1 MDTLGKDC
9 YSSGEGLFLYKN
21 AINVPSLGMID
32 DIASFSLSGPNAIMT
47 NAIINSK
54 IESKKLEFGPTKCY
68 NIHIGK
74 SKEMHSILKV
84 HGEKLNVKE
93 YETYLGDVISRTGSN
108 ENNIEHRKNEGISG
122 INQIMSMLN
131 LTSLGHYYF
140 EIAIILRD
148 SILIS
153 KLVFNSEVWYKVSI
167 KQLEK
172 LEQIDEIYFRKIFN
186 VAKTSPKIGIY
197 MECGKLPIRFIVKMR
212 RLMYYW
218 HILNRKE
225 DELLFKFYKAQK
237 YMPSEGD
244 WIIQIEKDK
253 SELNLQL
260 SEEEIR
266 AMSNY
271 KFKKLIRDKIEKAA
285 RVYLESQKKQKTLNL
300 KISKFTPQEY
310 ILSKNLST
318 SEVQNL
324 FKIRNSM
331 IDVKV
336 NFKSTSENIWCRL
349 CSICSETQEHLL
361 FCFRI
366 RDKLKGIV
374 KFENLN
380 MNMAYQ
386 SLKNQEILAKNYTI
400 ILNARNDI
408 ISRDLGNQ

>member
-1 MDTLGKDC
+1 
-9 YSSGEGLFLYKN
+9 
-21 AINVPSLGMID
+21 MID

-285 RVYLESQKKQKTLNL
+285 RVYLESQKKRKT
-300 KISKFTPQEY
+300 
-310 ILSKNLST
+310 
-318 SEVQNL
+318 
-324 FKIRNSM
+324 
-331 IDVKV
+331 
-336 NFKSTSENIWCRL
+336 
-349 CSICSETQEHLL
+349 
-361 FCFRI
+361 
-366 RDKLKGIV
+366 
-374 KFENLN
+374 
-380 MNMAYQ
+380 
-386 SLKNQEILAKNYTI
+386 
-400 ILNARNDI
+400 
-408 ISRDLGNQ
+408 